1 MPTAKQKQNKNKNNK
16 KPAAKEKGGEKK
28 KSMAESFT
36 PLTTPL
42 NWTLSLDEIKKAN
55 EFLDPCGMEATDD
68 IIDGIVGEQ
77 LDKCLPLL
85 CKALEYDASIAHWEV
100 RTSLFYLELLAA
112 ALMHQL

>member
-1 MPTAKQKQNKNKNNK
+1 
-16 KPAAKEKGGEKK
+16 
-28 KSMAESFT
+28 
-36 PLTTPL
+36 
-42 NWTLSLDEIKKAN
+42 
-55 EFLDPCGMEATDD
+55 MEATDD